1 MHNALTRLTLG
12 STITGT
18 ALICLTVVSMTMG
31 AEGDAAEAVAVDSGA
46 QSQSL
51 LQIILT
57 SAGWI
62 GGVIGVLSIASVT
75 VIIDHFLRIR
85 RATIVPESSVKA
97 VRELIEARQF
107 KECIDQV
114 SGDKTMFADVLTV
127 GLRHGRHGFDAMQE
141 AASERANAWR
151 SRLFRKVEYL
161 NIIGN
166 ICPLLGLLGTVLGMI
181 QAFAK
186 MNETHGAY
194 GPEDLA
200 GGISLALVSTFL
212 GLVVAIVSLGFFGI
226 CRNRVDSFTVT
237 AHAAVEDLL
246 EYFRPVT
253 QLTNGGQSLLDEAN
267 RPQPPEA
274 AQPEP
279 VKAS

>member
-1 MHNALTRLTLG
+1 MIVCMAALL
-12 STITGT
+12 
-18 ALICLTVVSMTMG
+18 CLTIVSATMG
-31 AEGDAAEAVAVDSGA
+31 AEGETAAADAVDAGA

-51 LQIILT
+51 LRIILT

-62 GGVIGVLSIASVT
+62 GGVIGVLSIAAVT
-75 VIIDHFLRIR
+75 VIIDHFFRIR
-85 RATIVPESSVKA
+85 RSTMVPESSVRS

-166 ICPLLGLLGTVLGMI
+166 LCPLLGLLGTVLGMI

-212 GLVVAIVSLGFFGI
+212 GLIVAIVSLGFFGI

-246 EYFRPVT
+246 EYFRPAA
-253 QLTNGGQSLLDEAN
+253 QLTNSGQSLSDQTG
-267 RPQPPEA
+267 RSQPPDA
-274 AQPEP
+274 ASPVP
-279 VKAS
+279 VKAG

>member
-1 MHNALTRLTLG
+1 MHNALARLRHGLI
-12 STITGT
+12 ITG
-18 ALICLTVVSMTMG
+18 AAVLCLTVITVAIG
-31 AEGDAAEAVAVDSGA
+31 AEGDATEAAAVDSGA
-46 QSQSL
+46 ESQSL
-51 LQIILT
+51 LRIILT

-62 GGVIGVLSIASVT
+62 GGVIGVLSIAAVT

-85 RATIVPESSVKA
+85 RSTMVPESSVTA

-107 KECIDQV
+107 KACIDQV

-166 ICPLLGLLGTVLGMI
+166 LCPLLGLLGTVLGMI

-246 EYFRPVT
+246 EYFRPAT
-253 QLTNGGQSLLDEAN
+253 QLANGGQSLGDQAGK
-267 RPQPPEA
+267 PQPSGA
-274 AQPEP
+274 APPEP
-279 VKAS
+279 VKTS

>member
-1 MHNALTRLTLG
+1 MHNVFSRLRPRLVITLAALL
-12 STITGT
+12 
-18 ALICLTVVSMTMG
+18 CLTFITVAVG
-31 AEGDAAEAVAVDSGA
+31 AEGDAAEAVGVGSGE

-51 LQIILT
+51 LRIILT

-85 RATIVPESSVKA
+85 RATMVPESSVKA
-97 VRELIEARQF
+97 TRELIEARQF

-166 ICPLLGLLGTVLGMI
+166 LCPLLGLLGTVLGMI

-253 QLTNGGQSLLDEAN
+253 QLTNGGQSLGDPAN
-267 RPQPPEA
+267 RPQPSGA
-274 AQPEP
+274 AQAEP

>member
-12 STITGT
+12 LTITGT
-18 ALICLTVVSMTMG
+18 ALICLTVVSVTMG

-114 SGDKTMFADVLTV
+114 SGDKTMFADMLTV
-127 GLRHGRHGFDAMQE
+127 GLRHGHHGFDAMQE

-237 AHAAVEDLL
+237 AHAEVEDLL

-253 QLTNGGQSLLDEAN
+253 QLTNGGQGLGDQGN
-267 RPQPPEA
+267 RPQPSDA

-279 VKAS
+279 VKTS

>member
-1 MHNALTRLTLG
+1 MLMVSARMKTRLVAGGAALLCLG
-12 STITGT
+12 IASAAAHAQAD
-18 ALICLTVVSMTMG
+18 ALVPG
-31 AEGDAAEAVAVDSGA
+31 AAV

-51 LQIILT
+51 MRIVLT

-62 GGVIGVLSIASVT
+62 GYVIGAMSIASVT

-85 RATIVPESSVKA
+85 RSTMVPEHMVQA
-97 VRELIEARQF
+97 TRELIEARQF
-107 KECIDQV
+107 KECIDHV
-114 SGDKTMFADVLTV
+114 SGGKTMFADVLTV
-127 GLRHGRHGFDAMQE
+127 GLRHGRHGFEAMQE
-141 AASERANAWR
+141 AAAERAGAWR

-166 ICPLLGLLGTVLGMI
+166 LTPLLGLLGTVLGMI

-186 MNETHGAY
+186 MHETHGAY

-212 GLVVAIVSLGFFGI
+212 GLIVAIVSLGFFGI
-226 CRNRVDSFTVT
+226 CRNRVDSLTVA

-246 EYFRPVT
+246 EYFRPAAVPTPLT
-253 QLTNGGQSLLDEAN
+253 QGPGNQAV
-267 RPQPPEA
+267 RPPPPGA
-274 AQPEP
+274 VPSPEP
-279 VKAS
+279 VKAT

>member
-1 MHNALTRLTLG
+1 MAL
-12 STITGT
+12 
-18 ALICLTVVSMTMG
+18 G
-31 AEGDAAEAVAVDSGA
+31 AEGDTAGAVAVDSGA
-46 QSQSL
+46 ETPSL
-51 LQIILT
+51 LRIILT

-62 GGVIGVLSIASVT
+62 GGVIGVMSIISVT

-85 RATIVPESSVKA
+85 RATMVPDSAVKTI
-97 VRELIEARQF
+97 REMIEARQF
-107 KECIDQV
+107 KECIDRV
-114 SGDKTMFADVLTV
+114 SSDKSMFADVLTV

-141 AASERANAWR
+141 AASERANSWR
-151 SRLFRKVEYL
+151 SRLFRRVEYL

-166 ICPLLGLLGTVLGMI
+166 LCPLLGLLGTVLGMI

-212 GLVVAIVSLGFFGI
+212 GLIVAIVSLGFFGI

-246 EYFRPVT
+246 EYFRPAT
-253 QLTNGGQSLLDEAN
+253 QLTNGGQSVGEQAN
-267 RPQPPEA
+267 RPQPSGA
-274 AQPEP
+274 VQPEP
-279 VKAS
+279 VKAN